1 VSRSPEA
8 VRLALPSKAENVAV
22 VRHALAGVA
31 EALDMDGSA
40 IADLKTIVTEACMN
54 VVVHAYEDGEGKME
68 VSATPDGEDLL
79 VVVRDY
85 GQGIR
90 PRPVVDGPSLRLGL
104 PLIAALSSSFEI
116 SGAPGQGTEIRIRM
130 GPNRNGAAARSV
142 DEGAPEATT
151 IAVEAGSLAGP
162 VISRVIAVLAA
173 RANLSVDRLSDAI
186 LLGDA
191 ISSNEPDNFPDGRVQ
206 IRIDEDEGMIAV
218 RIGPLSAG
226 AAERILKAMELPA
239 VGASLEKLADEVR
252 VEQDGEGTE
261 SLALKISQ
269 HSDQD

>member
-1 VSRSPEA
+1 
-8 VRLALPSKAENVAV
+8 
-22 VRHALAGVA
+22 
-31 EALDMDGSA
+31 
-40 IADLKTIVTEACMN
+40 
-54 VVVHAYEDGEGKME
+54 
-68 VSATPDGEDLL
+68 
-79 VVVRDY
+79 
-85 GQGIR
+85 
-90 PRPVVDGPSLRLGL
+90 VVDGPSLRLGL

-130 GPNRNGAAARSV
+130 GPNRNGAEARSV

-162 VISRVIAVLAA
+162 VISRVIAVLAV